1 MKYYAV
7 IDTNVVISSMLRKQ
21 SVPGTIIDLAI
32 KGEIIPL
39 LNNEILDEYEEVLLR
54 NEFGFAEG
62 DVKDLMDNIKTNA
75 VVLERT
81 STDELF
87 RDQDDKVFYEIALTG
102 RKFSDAF
109 LITGNIKHY
118 PFKTF
123 VVTPR
128 QMLDVIENNKH

>member
-75 VVLERT
+75 VMLERT

-87 RDQDDKVFYEIALTG
+87 KDQDDKVFYEIVLTG

>member
-75 VVLERT
+75 VMLERT

-128 QMLDVIENNKH
+128 QMLDVIENNEH

>member
-7 IDTNVVISSMLRKQ
+7 IDTNFVISSMLRKQ

-75 VVLERT
+75 VMLERT

-87 RDQDDKVFYEIALTG
+87 KDQDDKVFYEIVLTG